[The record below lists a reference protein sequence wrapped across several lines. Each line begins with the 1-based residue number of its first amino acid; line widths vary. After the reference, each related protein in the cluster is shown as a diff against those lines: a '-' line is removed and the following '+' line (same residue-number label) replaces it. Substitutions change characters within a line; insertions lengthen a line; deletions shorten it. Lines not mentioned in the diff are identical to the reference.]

1 MNGEKRKLLDGMR
14 KKEKKECQR
23 SFFFFFFFFFQVG
36 RWLPS
41 WSNLTSADYVKA
53 LLQIKICKTW
63 PPALKEITAQ

>member
-14 KKEKKECQR
+14 KKKKKNVSVVC
-23 SFFFFFFFFFQVG
+23 FFFFFFQVR

-63 PPALKEITAQ
+63 PPALIEITAQ